1 MNQHIEL
8 TPREKEKIATRAK
21 EIVQDIES
29 GKDPNFYGPPLTQSG
44 KERMILAIQTAIE
57 MNKRKAKAKFTPKK
71 YQKGK

>member
-8 TPREKEKIATRAK
+8 TPGEKEKIAIRAK

-44 KERMILAIQTAIE
+44 KERMLVTIQTAS
-57 MNKRKAKAKFTPKK
+57 N
-71 YQKGK
+71 